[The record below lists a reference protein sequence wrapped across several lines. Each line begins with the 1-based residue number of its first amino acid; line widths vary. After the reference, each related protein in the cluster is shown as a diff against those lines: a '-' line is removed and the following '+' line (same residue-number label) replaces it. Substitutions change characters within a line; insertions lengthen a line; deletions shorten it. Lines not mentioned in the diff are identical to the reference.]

1 MQAAANPD
9 NRLTQG
15 TLHLK
20 VCGMRQAENIEAIL
34 ALKPDYLG
42 FIFYPK
48 SSRFV
53 GEELPAETLNQ
64 IPANTRKVGVFVNE
78 SVANIL
84 EKVKKY
90 KLDAVQLHGEESPAT
105 CQELKN
111 FGLIVLKAFSVDDAF
126 DFNRLKPY
134 EGTCH
139 YYLLDTKGKEYGGN
153 GVRFNWEILKNYI
166 GETPFFL
173 SGGID
178 LEHAAQINALELPLL
193 KGIDINS
200 RFEITPAL
208 KDSNKVAA
216 FFKQIRQPETRT

>member
-9 NRLTQG
+9 NRLTQN
-15 TLHLK
+15 TLRLK
-20 VCGMRQAENIEAIL
+20 VCGMRQAENIVAIL
-34 ALKPDYLG
+34 ALQPDYLG

-53 GEELPAETLNQ
+53 GEELPAEILNQ
-64 IPANTRKVGVFVNE
+64 VPASTQKVGVFVNA

-84 EKVKKY
+84 EKVSKY
-90 KLDAVQLHGEESPAT
+90 KLEAVQLHGEESPAM
-105 CQELKN
+105 CLELKN
-111 FGLIVLKAFSVDDAF
+111 SGLIVLKAFSVDDAF
-126 DFNRLKPY
+126 DFNSLKPY

-139 YYLLDTKGKEYGGN
+139 YYLFDTKGKEYGGN
-153 GVRFNWEILKNYI
+153 GVRFNWEILKNYT

-178 LEHAAQINALELPLL
+178 LEHAAQIKALELPLL

-200 RFEITPAL
+200 RFELSPAL
-208 KDSNKVAA
+208 KDSSKVAS
-216 FFKQIRQPETRT
+216 FFKQMRQQETRT